1 MLFYLCNL
9 LFVVKIVM
17 LVGWCAAIFFAL
29 SVVYGPYRA
38 FKKNPVPFTKFEN
51 VLYGTFSRFAWGLAL
66 AWVTYACHL
75 GLGGM
80 FHDLNWHCK
89 LNPLSYEIL
98 VSLSLC

>member
-1 MLFYLCNL
+1 
-9 LFVVKIVM
+9 M
-17 LVGWCAAIFFAL
+17 LVGWCVAIFFAL

-80 FHDLNWHCK
+80 FHDLNWHSK
-89 LNPLSYEIL
+89 LNPLSYETL
-98 VSLSLC
+98 VSLPLC